1 MTQIIQN
8 ISNHPV
14 LLNSNGTGKPRAI
27 RVKQIQGIDFDI
39 YWARVIWEE
48 VFLDSE
54 GNPIMDETVANR
66 VIVSD
71 IDNTN
76 TVTAEGIV
84 IDSANFAKLENET
97 DEEYK
102 SRLDDMKS
110 KGFPEFDFYIGAIL
124 NTDNIK
130 QAIQVLDYLQRFNKK

>member
-1 MTQIIQN
+1 MTQIIQS
-8 ISNHPV
+8 ISKHPV
-14 LLNSNGTGKPRAI
+14 LGKDRAI
-27 RVKQIQGIDFDI
+27 RVKEISGINFDI
-39 YWARVIWEE
+39 HWARVIWEE

-76 TVTAEGIV
+76 KVTAEGIV
-84 IDSANFAKLENET
+84 IDSSNFPQQENET
-97 DEEYK
+97 TEEYNL
-102 SRLDDMKS
+102 RIEEMKS

-124 NTDNIK
+124 NTENIK
-130 QAIQVLDYLQRFNKK
+130 QAIQVLDHLQRFNRK

>member
-1 MTQIIQN
+1 MSHIIQQ

-14 LLNSNGTGKPRAI
+14 LGKQRAI

-39 YWARVIWEE
+39 HWARVIWEE
-48 VFLDSE
+48 VFLDAE
-54 GNPIMDETVANR
+54 GNPIIDETVANR

-76 TVTAEGIV
+76 TVTSEGIV
-84 IDSANFAKLENET
+84 IDQINFPQLEEET
-97 DEEYK
+97 TEEYDLRIK
-102 SRLDDMKS
+102 EMKE

-124 NTDNIK
+124 NSENIK
-130 QAIQVLDYLQRFNKK
+130 QAIVLLDHLQRFNRK

>member
-1 MTQIIQN
+1 MSHIIQQ

-14 LLNSNGTGKPRAI
+14 LGKPRAI

-39 YWARVIWEE
+39 HWARVIWEE

-84 IDSANFAKLENET
+84 IDSSNFPQQENET
-97 DEEYK
+97 TEEYDLRIK
-102 SRLDDMKS
+102 EMREN
-110 KGFPEFDFYIGAIL
+110 GFKEFDFYIKLML
-124 NTDNIK
+124 NADNIRGS
-130 QAIQVLDYLQRFNKK
+130 ISLLDHLQRFNRK

>member
-1 MTQIIQN
+1 MTQIIQL
-8 ISNHPV
+8 ISKHPV
-14 LLNSNGTGKPRAI
+14 LGKQRAI
-27 RVKQIQGIDFDI
+27 RVKEITGINFDI
-39 YWARVIWEE
+39 HWARVIWEE

-76 TVTAEGIV
+76 KVTAEGIV
-84 IDSANFAKLENET
+84 IDSANFPKLENET
-97 DEEYK
+97 TEEYDLRIK
-102 SRLDDMKS
+102 EMKE

-124 NTDNIK
+124 NLDNIK
-130 QAIQVLDYLQRFNKK
+130 QAIVLLDHLQRFNRK

>member
-1 MTQIIQN
+1 MSHIIQQ

-14 LLNSNGTGKPRAI
+14 LGKPRAI

-39 YWARVIWEE
+39 HWARVIWEE

-54 GNPIMDETVANR
+54 GNPIMDETVSNR

-84 IDSANFAKLENET
+84 IDQTNFPQSEEET
-97 DEEYK
+97 TEEYDL
-102 SRLDDMKS
+102 RIREMKEN
-110 KGFPEFDFYIGAIL
+110 GFKEFDFYIKLML
-124 NTDNIK
+124 NADNIK
-130 QAIQVLDYLQRFNKK
+130 GSISLLDHLQRFNRR